1 MQAVLGNTGGST
13 INKAA
18 YLDAME
24 KAGNLSFS
32 FAADAA
38 FAGAVNTEKTKN
50 VKRIVDFAQTLRT
63 AVNGV
68 AMAEDKLK
76 KIPGC
81 ESLFR

>member
-32 FAADAA
+32 IASKYAAL
-38 FAGAVNTEKTKN
+38 F
-50 VKRIVDFAQTLRT
+50 IVEPPVFQL
-63 AVNGV
+63 
-68 AMAEDKLK
+68 
-76 KIPGC
+76 
-81 ESLFR
+81 